1 MYSNKENWFHLLKAY
16 EKKHE
21 KKILEPPNFNLN
33 VYKIQLPYCCH
44 YEFITKTKDEYMYE
58 VEVI

>member
-1 MYSNKENWFHLLKAY
+1 MKRNIK
-16 EKKHE
+16 

-44 YEFITKTKDEYMYE
+44 YEFITKTKDEYK
-58 VEVI
+58 